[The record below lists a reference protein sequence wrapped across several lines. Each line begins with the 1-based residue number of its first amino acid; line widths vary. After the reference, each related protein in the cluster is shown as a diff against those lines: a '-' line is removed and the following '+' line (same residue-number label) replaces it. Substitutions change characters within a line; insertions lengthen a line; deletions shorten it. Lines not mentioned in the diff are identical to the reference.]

1 MIIIIIIK
9 HSSMSNIIQIKSF
22 TNNNPNKRPTHGM
35 DNVKI
40 LYHGLIDSGF
50 STCAAYHEAMKLLL
64 VSNPSLELSDL
75 SQKTFEIINPV
86 FDNYNEN
93 GIDNHSQN

>member
-1 MIIIIIIK
+1 
-9 HSSMSNIIQIKSF
+9 MSNIIQVNTFK
-22 TNNNPNKRPTHGM
+22 NNSPNKRQTYGI
-35 DNVKI
+35 DNVKV
-40 LYHGLIDSGF
+40 LYHKLIDCGF
-50 STCAAYHEAMKLLL
+50 PTCAAYYEAMKLLS

>member
-1 MIIIIIIK
+1 
-9 HSSMSNIIQIKSF
+9 
-22 TNNNPNKRPTHGM
+22 M

-40 LYHGLIDSGF
+40 LYHRLIDSGF

-86 FDNYNEN
+86 FDNYYEN

>member
-1 MIIIIIIK
+1 
-9 HSSMSNIIQIKSF
+9 MSNIIQINAFK
-22 TNNNPNKRPTHGM
+22 NNNSNKRKTYGM

-40 LYHGLIDSGF
+40 LYHRLIDSGF
-50 STCAAYHEAMKLLL
+50 STCAAYHEVMKLLL
-64 VSNPSLELSDL
+64 VSNPSLDLSDL
-75 SQKTFEIINPV
+75 SQKTFDIINPV

>member
-1 MIIIIIIK
+1 
-9 HSSMSNIIQIKSF
+9 MSNIIQINTFK
-22 TNNNPNKRPTHGM
+22 NNSSNKRQTYGM
-35 DNVKI
+35 DNVKV
-40 LYHGLIDSGF
+40 LYHRLIDSGF
-50 STCAAYHEAMKLLL
+50 TTCAAYHEAMKLLS

>member
-1 MIIIIIIK
+1 
-9 HSSMSNIIQIKSF
+9 MSNIIHINTFK
-22 TNNNPNKRPTHGM
+22 NNNSNKRPAHEV

-40 LYHGLIDSGF
+40 LYHRLIDSGF

-64 VSNPSLELSDL
+64 VSNPTLELSDL

>member
-1 MIIIIIIK
+1 
-9 HSSMSNIIQIKSF
+9 MSNIIQINTIK
-22 TNNNPNKRPTHGM
+22 NNSSNKRQTYGM
-35 DNVKI
+35 DNVKV
-40 LYHGLIDSGF
+40 LYHRLIDCGF
-50 STCAAYHEAMKLLL
+50 STCAAYHEAMKLLS

>member
-1 MIIIIIIK
+1 
-9 HSSMSNIIQIKSF
+9 MSNIIQINTFK
-22 TNNNPNKRPTHGM
+22 NNNSNKRPTLGM

-93 GIDNHSQN
+93 SIDNHSQN

>member
-1 MIIIIIIK
+1 
-9 HSSMSNIIQIKSF
+9 MSNIIQINTFK
-22 TNNNPNKRPTHGM
+22 NNSSNKLQTYGM
-35 DNVKI
+35 DNVKE
-40 LYHGLIDSGF
+40 LYHKLIDCGF
-50 STCAAYHEAMKLLL
+50 STCAAYYEAMKLLS

>member
-1 MIIIIIIK
+1 MT
-9 HSSMSNIIQIKSF
+9 NIIQINTFK
-22 TNNNPNKRPTHGM
+22 NNNSNKRSTHGM

-40 LYHGLIDSGF
+40 LYHRLIDSGF
-50 STCAAYHEAMKLLL
+50 SSCAAYHEAMKLLL
-64 VSNPSLELSDL
+64 VSNPSLKLSDL

-86 FDNYNEN
+86 FDNYYEN

>member
-1 MIIIIIIK
+1 
-9 HSSMSNIIQIKSF
+9 MSNIVQIKTF
-22 TNNNPNKRPTHGM
+22 KINNSNKRPTHEV

-40 LYHGLIDSGF
+40 LYHRLIDSGF
-50 STCAAYHEAMKLLL
+50 SSCAAYHEAMKLLL
-64 VSNPSLELSDL
+64 VSNPTLELSDL
-75 SQKTFEIINPV
+75 SKKTFEIINPV

>member
-1 MIIIIIIK
+1 
-9 HSSMSNIIQIKSF
+9 MSNIIRIKSF
-22 TNNNPNKRPTHGM
+22 TNNDSNKLTTQNM
-35 DNVKI
+35 ENINI
-40 LYHGLIDSGF
+40 LYHRLIDSGF

-64 VSNPSLELSDL
+64 VSNPSLDLSDL

-86 FDNYNEN
+86 FDNYNAN

>member
-1 MIIIIIIK
+1 
-9 HSSMSNIIQIKSF
+9 MSNIIQINTFK
-22 TNNNPNKRPTHGM
+22 NNNSNKRPTHGM

-64 VSNPSLELSDL
+64 VFNPGLELSDL

>member
-1 MIIIIIIK
+1 
-9 HSSMSNIIQIKSF
+9 MSNIIQIKSF
-22 TNNNPNKRPTHGM
+22 TNNDSTKLTSQDMENIN
-35 DNVKI
+35 I
-40 LYHGLIDSGF
+40 LYHRLIASGF

-64 VSNPSLELSDL
+64 VSNPSLDLSDL

>member
-1 MIIIIIIK
+1 
-9 HSSMSNIIQIKSF
+9 
-22 TNNNPNKRPTHGM
+22 
-35 DNVKI
+35 
-40 LYHGLIDSGF
+40 
-50 STCAAYHEAMKLLL
+50 MKLLL
-64 VSNPSLELSDL
+64 VFNPGLELSDL

>member
-1 MIIIIIIK
+1 
-9 HSSMSNIIQIKSF
+9 MSNIIQIKSF

-64 VSNPSLELSDL
+64 VFNPGLELSDL

>member
-1 MIIIIIIK
+1 
-9 HSSMSNIIQIKSF
+9 MSNIIQINTFK
-22 TNNNPNKRPTHGM
+22 NNSSNKRPTHGIH
-35 DNVKI
+35 NVKI
-40 LYHGLIDSGF
+40 LYHRLIDSGF

-86 FDNYNEN
+86 FDNYYEN

>member
-1 MIIIIIIK
+1 
-9 HSSMSNIIQIKSF
+9 MSNIIQINTFK
-22 TNNNPNKRPTHGM
+22 NNSSNKPQTYGI
-35 DNVKI
+35 DNVKV
-40 LYHGLIDSGF
+40 LYHRLIDCGF

-64 VSNPSLELSDL
+64 VFNPGLELSDL
-75 SQKTFEIINPV
+75 SQKTFEIINQV

>member
-1 MIIIIIIK
+1 
-9 HSSMSNIIQIKSF
+9 MSNIIKINTFK
-22 TNNNPNKRPTHGM
+22 NNSSNKRPTHGIH
-35 DNVKI
+35 NVKI
-40 LYHGLIDSGF
+40 LYHGLINSGF
-50 STCAAYHEAMKLLL
+50 STCAAYHEAMKLLS

>member
-1 MIIIIIIK
+1 
-9 HSSMSNIIQIKSF
+9 MSNIIQIKSF
-22 TNNNPNKRPTHGM
+22 TNYNSNKRPTRGM

-40 LYHGLIDSGF
+40 LYYRLISSGF

-64 VSNPSLELSDL
+64 VSNPGLELSDL

-93 GIDNHSQN
+93 GIDNYSQN

>member
-1 MIIIIIIK
+1 
-9 HSSMSNIIQIKSF
+9 MSNIIQINILKK
-22 TNNNPNKRPTHGM
+22 NNSNKRPTHEM
-35 DNVKI
+35 DNVKL
-40 LYHGLIDSGF
+40 LYHRLIDSGY

-64 VSNPSLELSDL
+64 VFNPSLELSDL

-86 FDNYNEN
+86 FDNYYEN

>member
-1 MIIIIIIK
+1 
-9 HSSMSNIIQIKSF
+9 MSNIIQIKSF
-22 TNNNPNKRPTHGM
+22 TNNDSTKLTSQDMENIN
-35 DNVKI
+35 I
-40 LYHGLIDSGF
+40 LYHRLIASGF

-64 VSNPSLELSDL
+64 VSNPSLDLSDL

-86 FDNYNEN
+86 FNNYNAN